1 MSPNKKNDY
10 TLSLEG
16 AAELIGKSVRTVQR
30 YVKARRLSQQYVAGP
45 KGEEARLSK
54 AEVLGLAK
62 EIGSGIGATP
72 NPEAKNGAA
81 SRGTKFGT
89 EQVNLGIMELLKRHE
104 QAMYRLGQLEEK
116 AQQFVLI
123 EERAKSLA
131 ARHDELSQK
140 DEEHRRTIAHLEHKV
155 SRLERELERPLSAVE
170 RLTGKRQENH

>member
-30 YVKARRLSQQYVAGP
+30 YVKARRLSQQYVTGP

-54 AEVLGLAK
+54 AEVL
-62 EIGSGIGATP
+62 
-72 NPEAKNGAA
+72 
-81 SRGTKFGT
+81 
-89 EQVNLGIMELLKRHE
+89 
-104 QAMYRLGQLEEK
+104 QLEEK